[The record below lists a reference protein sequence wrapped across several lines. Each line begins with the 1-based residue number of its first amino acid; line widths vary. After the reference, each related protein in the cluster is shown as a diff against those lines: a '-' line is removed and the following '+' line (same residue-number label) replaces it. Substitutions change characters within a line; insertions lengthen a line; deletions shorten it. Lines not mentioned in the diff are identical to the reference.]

1 MYGLINL
8 YSRNMFSNAIYLY
21 PYGSFKMKSSVEL
34 PHQVLKATIAI
45 LKAVPKDQGA
55 DDIGDSIVEGQVWF
69 KGFA

>member
-1 MYGLINL
+1 
-8 YSRNMFSNAIYLY
+8 
-21 PYGSFKMKSSVEL
+21 MKSSVEL